1 MALRRNADTP
11 VAGGIWAKGYREL
24 TQSVWSTRLSTMS
37 APRAGAVRVLRV
49 VHMVAREI
57 AAGQLTLRAM
67 SLVYTTLLSLVPLL
81 AVSFSVL
88 KGFGVQDQ
96 LQPMLVKVLAPLGEA
111 GVEITMRIVEFV
123 ENVRV
128 GLLGSVGL
136 GLLLYTVISL
146 VQKVERSFNYTW
158 RVRQGR
164 SFGQRFSHYLSVL
177 LVGPVLVFSAVGLTA
192 SLASSSITKQLL
204 AVEPLGW
211 LVSNAGT
218 FVPTALITL
227 AFSFAYVFLPNT
239 AVKWRCAFVGALVAG
254 ALWHLVGWGFAT
266 FVVSTTGT
274 TQAIYS
280 SFAILVLFMVWLYV
294 AWLILLIGS
303 SVAFYT
309 QHPEYLGLLVNELN
323 VSNRMKE
330 RLSVQSIFV
339 IAQRYYYG
347 RSAVSSVV
355 LAERLSVPLDPVKD
369 VLEELTKAG
378 ILVAAGEPADAYLP
392 ARDLSRITVD
402 EVIEVVRAANESTY
416 LSKDRL
422 RTNVAIDD
430 LFERMRSARE
440 QALGGL
446 TLRELV
452 AANPPLGLPEI
463 SPVASLATNPVAGEE
478 DVVDDDQDGCSKN
491 GTDESIDDGVS
502 TPHHTKDKSQ

>member
-1 MALRRNADTP
+1 
-11 VAGGIWAKGYREL
+11 
-24 TQSVWSTRLSTMS
+24 
-37 APRAGAVRVLRV
+37 
-49 VHMVAREI
+49 
-57 AAGQLTLRAM
+57 
-67 SLVYTTLLSLVPLL
+67 
-81 AVSFSVL
+81 
-88 KGFGVQDQ
+88 
-96 LQPMLVKVLAPLGEA
+96 
-111 GVEITMRIVEFV
+111 
-123 ENVRV
+123 RV

-177 LVGPVLVFSAVGLTA
+177 LVGPVLVFSAIGLTA
-192 SLASSSITKQLL
+192 SLASSSVTKQLL

-211 LVSNAGT
+211 VVSSAGT
-218 FVPTALITL
+218 LVPTALVTL

-239 AVKWRCAFVGALVAG
+239 AVKWRCAFAGALVAG

-266 FVVSTTGT
+266 FVVSATGT

-330 RLSVQSIFV
+330 RLSVQSVFV
-339 IAQRYYYG
+339 IAQCYYHG
-347 RSAVSSVV
+347 RGAISSVE
-355 LAERLSVPLDPVKD
+355 LAARLGVPLDPVKD
-369 VLEELTKAG
+369 ALEELTKAG
-378 ILVAAGEPADAYLP
+378 ILVEAGELADVYLP
-392 ARDLSRITVD
+392 ARDLCRISVE
-402 EVIEVVRAANESTY
+402 EVIAVVRAANESTY

-422 RTNVAIDD
+422 RTDVAIDD
-430 LFERMRSARE
+430 LFEQMRSARE

-452 AANPPLGLPEI
+452 AANPPLGLPEV
-463 SPVASLATNPVAGEE
+463 SPATSPATNPVAGEGG
-478 DVVDDDQDGCSKN
+478 VVEDDQDGCAK
-491 GTDESIDDGVS
+491 GTDNSIDDGAT
-502 TPHHTKDKSQ
+502 TPHHTKD